1 VIRNFVEYIENIINS
16 SSIILSSQIQKYLN
30 PGGNAAYLKGQVVFI
45 DFSTLEIAI
54 FVLESGDTLSIDKY
68 RFQFMN
74 KRGHFVFRYDN
85 APHHPEI
92 ETFPHHK
99 HLSEKIIPSIMPSF
113 KDILNEIS
121 AIIISEKS

>member
-1 VIRNFVEYIENIINS
+1 MIRNFVESIENIINS
-16 SSIILSSQIQKYLN
+16 SSIILSSQIQKYLD
-30 PGGNAAYLKGQVVFI
+30 PGGNAVFLKSQLVFI
-45 DFSTLEIAI
+45 DFSTLEMAI
-54 FVLESGDTLSIDKY
+54 YVTESGDILSMDKY

-74 KRGHFVFRYDN
+74 SRGHFVFRYDN

-92 ETFPHHK
+92 ITFPHHK
-99 HLSEKIIPSIMPSF
+99 HLSEKIVPSTFPSL